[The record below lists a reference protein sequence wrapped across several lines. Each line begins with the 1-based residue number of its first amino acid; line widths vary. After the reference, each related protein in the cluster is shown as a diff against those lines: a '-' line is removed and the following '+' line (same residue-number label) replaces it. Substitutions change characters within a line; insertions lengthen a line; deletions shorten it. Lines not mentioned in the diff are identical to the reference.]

1 MSRPKKQGNKG
12 TAIIVRLFDKPS
24 KKGGKPRIR
33 EEIRIENLNDNIL
46 TKLVELIVMAN
57 VSQTAEIDLGTEV
70 AKLFKSPQAHNR
82 R

>member
-1 MSRPKKQGNKG
+1 MPRPKKNGNKG

-33 EEIRIENLNDNIL
+33 EEIRIENLNDNTL
-46 TKLVELIVMAN
+46 AKLVELIVMAN
-57 VSQTAEIDLGTEV
+57 TSQTSEIDLGAEV
-70 AKLFKSPQAHNR
+70 AKLFKSPQTYNR

>member
-1 MSRPKKQGNKG
+1 MPRPKKQVNKG
-12 TAIIVRLFDKPS
+12 TAIVVRLFDKPS

-33 EEIRIENLNDNIL
+33 EEIRIENLNENIL
-46 TKLVELIVMAN
+46 AKLVELIVMAN

-70 AKLFKSPQAHNR
+70 AKLFKSPQTYNR